1 MSGNTVS
8 SESSES
14 TRLLPQTTDGNQHPK
29 GQQIKSQRKCC
40 HHFCLPSKSAILM
53 LFWTAVVGSIYYYVN
68 IIMSAALID
77 WNSVLFSESAPTI
90 DFVIYGVL
98 AIVTML
104 YPVSGLIADVF
115 CGRLRTVGVSLLLSM
130 VFSLLICVVEILL
143 FTNNPYSH
151 IFSEPR
157 IFKPEGIIACV
168 IGLITLIVFIIGLAG
183 YQANFIQLGLDQL
196 FEAPSQYLR
205 LFILYTEWVFQ
216 LGSIPFTLSSPL
228 FLCGRRKIRYEP
240 RFIFALTP
248 LIISVSLITLLIVS
262 RWKRHWFYNEP
273 GFQNPYKTVFK
284 VIKFA
289 KEHNHPL
296 RRSAFSYSDNYVPS
310 RLDFAKQRYGG
321 PFTTEEVENVK
332 TFLRIVIVLF
342 TIGPLFALEVPASYF
357 VFPLFGLHTL
367 KHIKHPGNKFCTGEY
382 MLLGTGSLI
391 HIFITIVFFPICI
404 LATVAMP
411 CRKALGF
418 FTRIFI
424 GATFSL
430 LRVTSLLIADV
441 VGHSLEAKNYV
452 SNGTQCIFQFHRTHN
467 VINGNVTV
475 SYIYPSLNMHWSV
488 LIPPSLFFGVG
499 IVLVITSSLEFISA
513 QSPQPM
519 KGFLIGI
526 FFSIRGLFQFLNSTV
541 TLAFSFKHPWASG
554 ETLSNPP
561 VTNCGFTYFLFT
573 IVIGLIGLL
582 LFSVAVKKYKYRE
595 RDEGIFQQQVVE
607 DIYERCIAQRRFME
621 TFSEDN

>member
-8 SESSES
+8 SESFES
-14 TRLLPQTTDGNQHPK
+14 TRLLPQTTDGNQHPQ
-29 GQQIKSQRKCC
+29 GQQIRSWRKCC
-40 HHFCLPSKSAILM
+40 HHFCLPSKAAILM

-68 IIMSAALID
+68 IIMIAALTD
-77 WNSVLFSESAPTI
+77 WNSVLFSESAPSI
-90 DFVIYGVL
+90 DFVIYGAL

-104 YPVSGLIADVF
+104 YPVSGLIADVC
-115 CGRLRTVGVSLLLSM
+115 CGRLRTVGVSLLLLM
-130 VFSLLICVVEILL
+130 VFSLLTCVVEIVL
-143 FTNNPYSH
+143 FTNNLYLN
-151 IFSEPR
+151 IFSEPQL
-157 IFKPEGIIACV
+157 FKPKGIIACV

-205 LFILYTEWVFQ
+205 LFILYTEWVFK
-216 LGSIPFTLSSPL
+216 LGSIPFILSLPL
-228 FLCGRRKIRYEP
+228 YLCRKKFTFQPKLI
-240 RFIFALTP
+240 FILTP
-248 LIISVSLITLLIVS
+248 SIISVSLITLLIVS

-289 KEHNHPL
+289 KEHNHPI
-296 RRSAFSYSDNYVPS
+296 RRSAFSYSDNYVLS

-367 KHIKHPGNKFCTGEY
+367 KHIKYPGYKLCTGEY
-382 MLLGTGSLI
+382 NLLGTGSLI
-391 HIFITIVFFPICI
+391 HILTTIVFFPVCI
-404 LATVAMP
+404 VAMVAMP

-424 GATFSL
+424 GAAFSL
-430 LRVTSLLIADV
+430 LGVTSMLITDV
-441 VGHSLEAKNYV
+441 VGHSLEAKDNF
-452 SNGTQCIFQFHRTHN
+452 SNRTQCMFQFHATHN
-467 VINGNVTV
+467 VINGDVRKL
-475 SYIYPSLNMHWSV
+475 YIYPALNMHWSV

-573 IVIGLIGLL
+573 IVVGLIGLL

-621 TFSEDN
+621 TFSEEN

>member
-1 MSGNTVS
+1 
-8 SESSES
+8 
-14 TRLLPQTTDGNQHPK
+14 
-29 GQQIKSQRKCC
+29 
-40 HHFCLPSKSAILM
+40 M
-53 LFWTAVVGSIYYYVN
+53 LFWTAVVGSIYYYV
-68 IIMSAALID
+68 IIVTVAAVID
-77 WNSVLFSESAPTI
+77 WNLVSSSESAPTI
-90 DFVIYGVL
+90 EFVIYGAL
-98 AIVTML
+98 AIVTMF
-104 YPVSGLIADVF
+104 YPVSGLIADVC
-115 CGRLRTVGVSLLLSM
+115 CGRLRTVGVSLLLLLA
-130 VFSLLICVVEILL
+130 FSLLACVVEILL
-143 FTNNPYSH
+143 FTNNPYSD

-168 IGLITLIVFIIGLAG
+168 IVFITFIVFIIGLAG

-216 LGSIPFTLSSPL
+216 SGSIPFALSL
-228 FLCGRRKIRYEP
+228 LLYLCNHQKIRFEP
-240 RFIFALTP
+240 EFTFAITP
-248 LIISVSLITLLIVS
+248 SIISVSLIMLLIVS

-342 TIGPLFALEVPASYF
+342 TIGLLFALEVPASYF

-367 KHIKHPGNKFCTGEY
+367 KHIKYPGYNLCTGEY
-382 MLLGTGSLI
+382 NLLGTGSLI
-391 HIFITIVFFPICI
+391 HILTTIVFFPVCI

-430 LRVTSLLIADV
+430 LGVTSLLIADV
-441 VGHSLEAKNYV
+441 VGHSLEAKDNF
-452 SNGTQCIFQFHRTHN
+452 SNGTQCMFQFHTTHN
-467 VINGNVTV
+467 VINGDV
-475 SYIYPSLNMHWSV
+475 SKLYIYPSLNMHWSV
-488 LIPPSLFFGVG
+488 LIPSSLFFGVG
-499 IVLVITSSLEFISA
+499 IVLVITSSIEFISA

-541 TLAFSFKHPWASG
+541 TFAFSFKHPWASG
-554 ETLSNPP
+554 EILSNPP
-561 VTNCGFTYFLFT
+561 VTNCGFTYFFFT
-573 IVIGLIGLL
+573 IVIGLVGLL

-607 DIYERCIAQRRFME
+607 DIYERYITQRRTME
-621 TFSEDN
+621 NFSSNNN

>member
-1 MSGNTVS
+1 MSGSTVS

-14 TRLLPQTTDGNQHPK
+14 TRLLPQTTNGNQHPK

-40 HHFCLPSKSAILM
+40 HHFCLPSKAAILM

-68 IIMSAALID
+68 IIMFAALTD
-77 WNSVLFSESAPTI
+77 WNSVLFSKSAPSI
-90 DFVIYGVL
+90 DFVIYGAL

-104 YPVSGLIADVF
+104 YPVSGLIADVC
-115 CGRLRTVGVSLLLSM
+115 CGRLRTVGVSLLLLM
-130 VFSLLICVVEILL
+130 VFSLLICVVEIVL
-143 FTNNPYSH
+143 FTNNSYSD
-151 IFSEPR
+151 IFSELRLFRP
-157 IFKPEGIIACV
+157 KGIIVCV
-168 IGLITLIVFIIGLAG
+168 IGLITFIVFIIGLAG

-205 LFILYTEWVFQ
+205 LFILYTEWVFK
-216 LGSIPFTLSSPL
+216 LGSIPFTLSLPL
-228 FLCGRRKIRYEP
+228 ILCRKKINFQPEL
-240 RFIFALTP
+240 IFTLTP
-248 LIISVSLITLLIVS
+248 SIISVSLITLLIVS

-332 TFLRIVIVLF
+332 TFMRIVFVLF
-342 TIGPLFALEVPASYF
+342 TIGPLFALEVPASNF

-367 KHIKHPGNKFCTGEY
+367 KHIKYPGYNLCTGEY
-382 MLLGTGSLI
+382 NLLGTGSLI
-391 HIFITIVFFPICI
+391 HILITIVFFPVCI
-404 LATVAMP
+404 VAMVAMP

-430 LRVTSLLIADV
+430 LGVTSLLIADV
-441 VGHSLEAKNYV
+441 VGHSLEAKDNV
-452 SNGTQCIFQFHRTHN
+452 SNGTQCMFQFHTTHN
-467 VINGNVTV
+467 VINDHVTV

-499 IVLVITSSLEFISA
+499 IVLVITASLEFISA

-526 FFSIRGLFQFLNSTV
+526 FFSIRSLFQFLNSTV

-573 IVIGLIGLL
+573 IVIGFIGLL
-582 LFSVAVKKYKYRE
+582 LFSVAVKKYKYRA

>member
-14 TRLLPQTTDGNQHPK
+14 TRLLPQTTKANQHPK
-29 GQQIKSQRKCC
+29 GQQIRSRRKCC
-40 HHFCLPSKSAILM
+40 HHFCLPSKAAILM
-53 LFWTAVVGSIYYYVN
+53 LFWTAVVGSIYYYV
-68 IIMSAALID
+68 IIVTTALTD
-77 WNSVLFSESAPTI
+77 WSSLSYSERAPTN
-90 DFVIYGVL
+90 DFVIYGIL
-98 AIVTML
+98 AIVTMF
-104 YPVSGLIADVF
+104 YPVSGLIADIC
-115 CGRLRTVGVSLLLSM
+115 CGRLRTVGVSLLLLL
-130 VFSLLICVVEILL
+130 VFSLLACVVEILL
-143 FTNNPYSH
+143 FTNNPYSNP
-151 IFSEPR
+151 FSEPKL
-157 IFKPEGIIACV
+157 FKPEGIIACV
-168 IGLITLIVFIIGLAG
+168 IGLITFIVFIIGLAG

-205 LFILYTEWVFQ
+205 LFILYTEWVFK
-216 LGSIPFTLSSPL
+216 LGSIPFTLSLPL
-228 FLCGRRKIRYEP
+228 YLCGKKINFQP
-240 RFIFALTP
+240 GLIFMLTP
-248 LIISVSLITLLIVS
+248 SIIPVSLIMLLIVS

-273 GFQNPYKTVFK
+273 RFQNPYKTVFK

-289 KEHNHPL
+289 KKHNHPL
-296 RRSAFSYSDNYVPS
+296 RCSAFSYSDNYVPS

-342 TIGPLFALEVPASYF
+342 TIGPLFALEVPALYF

-367 KHIKHPGNKFCTGEY
+367 KHIKHPGYKFCTGEY
-382 MLLGTGSLI
+382 MLLGTGGLI
-391 HIFITIVFFPICI
+391 HILATFIFFPVCI

-411 CRKALGF
+411 CRKSLRF
-418 FTRIFI
+418 FTRIFL

-430 LRVTSLLIADV
+430 LGVTSLLVTDV
-441 VGHSLEAKNYV
+441 VGHFLEAKDNF
-452 SNGTQCIFQFHRTHN
+452 SNGTQCMFHFHRTHN
-467 VINGNVTV
+467 VINNHVT
-475 SYIYPSLNMHWSV
+475 YIYPALNMHWSV

-499 IVLVITSSLEFISA
+499 IVLVITASLEFISA

-526 FFSIRGLFQFLNSTV
+526 FFSIRGLLQFLNSTV

-573 IVIGLIGLL
+573 IVVGLIGLL

>member
-14 TRLLPQTTDGNQHPK
+14 TRLLPQTTNGNQHPK

-40 HHFCLPSKSAILM
+40 HHFCLPSKAAILM

-68 IIMSAALID
+68 LIMIAALTD
-77 WNSVLFSESAPTI
+77 WNSVLFSESAPSI
-90 DFVIYGVL
+90 DFVIYGAL

-115 CGRLRTVGVSLLLSM
+115 CGRLRTVGVSLLLLL
-130 VFSLLICVVEILL
+130 VFSLLACVVEIVL
-143 FTNNPYSH
+143 FTNNSYLN
-151 IFSEPR
+151 IFSDPR

-205 LFILYTEWVFQ
+205 LFILYTEWVFK
-216 LGSIPFTLSSPL
+216 LGSIPFILSIPL
-228 FLCGRRKIRYEP
+228 YLCRKKITFQP
-240 RFIFALTP
+240 KLIFILTP
-248 LIISVSLITLLIVS
+248 SIISVSLITLLIVS

-332 TFLRIVIVLF
+332 TFLRIVFVLF
-342 TIGPLFALEVPASYF
+342 TIGPLFALEVPASNF
-357 VFPLFGLHTL
+357 VFPLFGLHIL
-367 KHIKHPGNKFCTGEY
+367 KHIKHPEYNLCTGEY
-382 MLLGTGSLI
+382 NLLGTGSLL
-391 HIFITIVFFPICI
+391 HILITIVFFPVCI
-404 LATVAMP
+404 VAMVAMP
-411 CRKALGF
+411 CRKALRF

-430 LRVTSLLIADV
+430 IGVTSLLMTDV
-441 VGHSLEAKNYV
+441 VGHSLEAKDNF
-452 SNGTQCIFQFHRTHN
+452 SNGTQCMFQFHATHN
-467 VINGNVTV
+467 VINDHVRGL
-475 SYIYPSLNMHWSV
+475 YIYPALNMHWSV

-499 IVLVITSSLEFISA
+499 IVLVITASLEFISA

-573 IVIGLIGLL
+573 IVVGLIGLL

>member
-1 MSGNTVS
+1 MSSNTIP

-14 TRLLPQTTDGNQHPK
+14 TQLLSQTANGNQHPQ
-29 GQQIKSQRKCC
+29 GQQIRSQRRCC
-40 HHFCLPSKSAILM
+40 HHFCLPSKAAILV
-53 LFWTAVVGSIYYYVN
+53 LFWTAVVGSIYYYV
-68 IIMSAALID
+68 IIVTVALID
-77 WNSVLFSESAPTI
+77 WNSVSSSERAPI
-90 DFVIYGVL
+90 NDFVILGTL
-98 AIVTML
+98 AIVTMF
-104 YPVSGLIADVF
+104 YPVSGLVADVC
-115 CGRLRTVGVSLLLSM
+115 CGRLRTVGVSLLLLL
-130 VFSLLICVVEILL
+130 VFSLLACVVEILL
-143 FTNNPYSH
+143 FTNNSYSD
-151 IFSEPR
+151 IFSEPQL
-157 IFKPEGIIACV
+157 FKPEGIIACV
-168 IGLITLIVFIIGLAG
+168 IIFITLIVFIIGLAG

-216 LGSIPFTLSSPL
+216 LGSIPFILSLPL
-228 FLCGRRKIRYEP
+228 LLCGRRKITYEP
-240 RFIFALTP
+240 RFIFVLTP

-262 RWKRHWFYNEP
+262 RWKRHLFYNEP

-357 VFPLFGLHTL
+357 VFPLFGLHIL
-367 KHIKHPGNKFCTGEY
+367 KHIRYPGNKFCTGEY

-391 HIFITIVFFPICI
+391 HILIIIVFFPVCI

-418 FTRIFI
+418 FARIFI
-424 GATFSL
+424 GVTFSL
-430 LRVTSLLIADV
+430 LGVTSLLITDV
-441 VGHSLEAKNYV
+441 VGHSLETKDDF
-452 SNGTQCIFQFHRTHN
+452 SNGTQCMFQFHRTHN
-467 VINGNVTV
+467 VINNHVT
-475 SYIYPSLNMHWSV
+475 YIYPALNMHWSV

-554 ETLSNPP
+554 ETLSDPP

-573 IVIGLIGLL
+573 IVVGLIGLL

-607 DIYERCIAQRRFME
+607 DIYERYITQRHTME
-621 TFSEDN
+621 NFSSNH